1 MDEKD
6 EAQMDEA
13 VRALLKDPVMVKEV
27 AKMRDRGM
35 SETYV
40 QNWLAPPDRGAES
53 DGKEIRKAEG
63 MKCSFRFFSCGRGI
77 LTDSL

>member
-1 MDEKD
+1 MDEKDEAQMD

-40 QNWLAPPDRGAES
+40 QNWLRQIAALNQTE
-53 DGKEIRKAEG
+53 KK
-63 MKCSFRFFSCGRGI
+63 
-77 LTDSL
+77 